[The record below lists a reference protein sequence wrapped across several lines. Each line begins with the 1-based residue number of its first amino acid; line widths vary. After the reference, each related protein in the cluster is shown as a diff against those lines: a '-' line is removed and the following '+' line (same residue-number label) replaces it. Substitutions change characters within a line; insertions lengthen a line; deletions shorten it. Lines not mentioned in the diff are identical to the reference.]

1 MNSKNIIDLELKY
14 GAHNYHP
21 LPVVLKKGEGVF
33 LWDVEG
39 KKYYDFLSAYSAVNQ
54 GHCHPSIIS
63 ALNEQSQK
71 LTLTSRAFHNDI
83 LGPYEKF
90 ITDFFGYFSFV
101 AKPND
106 VIRFSSVGYKN
117 AEFIIPDTL
126 TTNKYSLIQ
135 IMFEDTIMLKTATI
149 YPWPSKE
156 QFAKAFVETKI
167 PNDDY
172 QRALANLSR
181 SQLQDRMEFTPMDGA
196 QNFKWQQ
203 QQIQT
208 KLYYAGQYPPN
219 QLFNPVA
226 WIKFIEAWKRGDFK
240 KK

>member
-1 MNSKNIIDLELKY
+1 MKIKFIFLYLFVLLLFSGISQQNKTDSLYIQFSGIVVTQDSLK
-14 GAHNYHP
+14 P
-21 LPVVLKKGEGVF
+21 LPYCTVIDKSTRRG
-33 LWDVEG
+33 
-39 KKYYDFLSAYSAVNQ
+39 
-54 GHCHPSIIS
+54 
-63 ALNEQSQK
+63 
-71 LTLTSRAFHNDI
+71 T
-83 LGPYEKF
+83 

-196 QNFKWQQ
+196 LNFKWQQ
-203 QQIQT
+203 QQIQS
-208 KLYYAGQYPPN
+208 KLYYAGQYAPN
-219 QLFNPVA
+219 SLLNPFA
-226 WIKFIEAWKRGDFK
+226 WTRFIEAWKRGDFK